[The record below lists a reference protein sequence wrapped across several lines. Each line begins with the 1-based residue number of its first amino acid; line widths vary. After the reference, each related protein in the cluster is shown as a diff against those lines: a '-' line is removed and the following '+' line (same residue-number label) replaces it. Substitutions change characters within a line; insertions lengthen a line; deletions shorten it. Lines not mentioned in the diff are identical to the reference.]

1 MGAASGVALVA
12 TRVVEGC
19 GNSLRSPD
27 THEGTT
33 DTLCTPI
40 VVEPTWVV
48 PVCTIASP
56 GASSN
61 RFVEYEVNLFTELGP
76 VIVAV
81 RGTTVEWVSVTAW

>member
-1 MGAASGVALVA
+1 M
-12 TRVVEGC
+12 
-19 GNSLRSPD
+19 
-27 THEGTT
+27 
-33 DTLCTPI
+33 
-40 VVEPTWVV
+40 V